1 MNSRGFTLMETLV
14 ALVVFSLSCM
24 ALLELYSQTARA
36 RAAHESL
43 IERME
48 RAKALML
55 EVDLQRSFESSR
67 TGTDPN
73 GTQWQVRMEPLSPR
87 LVRVTVEVADRAGR
101 IARLETLR
109 LPAELGMEAL
119 P

>member
-1 MNSRGFTLMETLV
+1 MNARGFTLMETLV

-36 RAAHESL
+36 RSAHESL
-43 IERME
+43 IARTA
-48 RAKALML
+48 RAEALL
-55 EVDLQRSFESSR
+55 LDVDLVRTFEPAR
-67 TGTDPN
+67 TGTDPD
-73 GTQWQVRMEPLSPR
+73 GTRWSVRMEPMSPF
-87 LVRVTVEVADRAGR
+87 LVKVRIDVEDPEGR

-109 LPAELGMEAL
+109 LPAELGMETA